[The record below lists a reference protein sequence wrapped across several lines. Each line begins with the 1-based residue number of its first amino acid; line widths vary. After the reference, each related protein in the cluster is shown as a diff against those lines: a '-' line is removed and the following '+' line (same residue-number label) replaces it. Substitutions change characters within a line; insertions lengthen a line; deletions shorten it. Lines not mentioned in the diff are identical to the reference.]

1 MNASQ
6 RETAYARIARELVDA
21 IARGRVG
28 VGELLPTEVEL
39 AKREGVSRHTAREAL
54 RRVESLGL
62 VDRRRGA
69 GTRVKAA
76 RPAARFHQAAQS
88 VEDLLAYGMATRLQ
102 LLHVRRQR
110 APRDIAALLG
120 VAAGTPTVRIQA
132 ERLDA
137 AHTEPLAMLEAWVPA
152 GSDIAT
158 DVLLDRRRSLPLML
172 SRLDLGHLAK
182 VEQVFTAGLAD
193 ARTARHLGCGNG
205 EPVLVARRRYFAP
218 DGSLLLLAI
227 STHRADRYTYT
238 HVLER
243 EGAGA

>member
-1 MNASQ
+1 MRASK

-21 IARGRVG
+21 ITRGRIG

-39 AKREGVSRHTAREAL
+39 AQREGVSRHTAREAL

-76 RPAARFHQAAQS
+76 RPPARFHQAAQT

-102 LLHVRRQR
+102 LLRVRRQR

-120 VAAGTPTVRIQA
+120 VAAGTPTVRIEA
-132 ERLDA
+132 ERLEA
-137 AHTEPLAMLEAWVPA
+137 AHAEPLAMLEVWVPA

-158 DVLLDRRRSLPLML
+158 DDLLDRRRSLPVIL
-172 SRLDLGHLAK
+172 SRLDLEHVAK
-182 VEQVFTAGLAD
+182 VEQVFSAGLAD
-193 ARTARHLGCGNG
+193 ARAARLLGCAPGD
-205 EPVLVARRRYFAP
+205 PVLVARRRYFAP
-218 DGSLLLLAI
+218 DGTLWLMASSI
-227 STHRADRYTYT
+227 HRADRYTYT
-238 HVLER
+238 HVLVR
-243 EGAGA
+243 EGTGP